1 MLRFAPNLTM
11 LFTEAPFLERFALAA
26 QAGAREIEFLFPY
39 EYQPQQLAEQLQ
51 QHGLKQVLF
60 NLPAG
65 DWAAGERG
73 IAANPA
79 KVAEFRAGV
88 QRALEYAAVLQVPT
102 LNCLAGLADRK
113 SVV

>member
-11 LFTEAPFLERFALAA
+11 MFTEAPFLERFALAA
-26 QAGAREIEFLFPY
+26 QAGAHEIEFLFPY
-39 EYQPQQLAEQLQ
+39 EYQPQQLAEQL
-51 QHGLKQVLF
+51 HKNELKQVLF

-79 KVAEFRAGV
+79 KVDEFRVGV
-88 QRALEYAAVLQVPT
+88 QRALE
-102 LNCLAGLADRK
+102 
-113 SVV
+113 